1 MILPVNI
8 QTNDQTLNRIQAAT
22 AEAVKRVQSEN
33 LILNS
38 NLVEVVLSTGDTV
51 VGHSLGRVPIGYFV
65 VDANASANVWTSATV
80 SVTPLQ
86 TIVLL
91 ASATV
96 AVKLYFF

>member
-1 MILPVNI
+1 MILPLNI

-22 AEAVKRVQSEN
+22 SDAVKRLQTEN

-51 VGHSLGRVPIGYFV
+51 VGHNLGRVPAGYFV
-65 VDANASANVWTSATV
+65 VSANTSANVWTSATV
-80 SVTPLQ
+80 SLTPLQ